1 MPNAELCLSSVLRI
15 RKLSQLRFQL
25 VWVVIPVQTELELD
39 LLHFQISKS
48 LNFRVRVTDSFFEFC
63 KIPTHID
70 KRVFEANEKT
80 EIRKGKD
87 SIRCSLQVLNTFSIQ
102 LWKWHLSSI
111 VIQKKD
117 HTKINIQDSL
127 DNSSG
132 SQWLTCKTHWKDL
145 ELRLWQMSHS
155 S

>member
-1 MPNAELCLSSVLRI
+1 MLKFSIKNKETEPIKVPVSLGCYT
-15 RKLSQLRFQL
+15 
-25 VWVVIPVQTELELD
+25 VQTELELD

-63 KIPTHID
+63 KSPTHID

-111 VIQKKD
+111 VI
-117 HTKINIQDSL
+117 
-127 DNSSG
+127 
-132 SQWLTCKTHWKDL
+132 
-145 ELRLWQMSHS
+145 
-155 S
+155 